1 MVPGLNAKKLSIVP
15 GLNAKNLAFKPGTT
29 PRKEK
34 NEKI

>member
-1 MVPGLNAKKLSIVP
+1 MVPGLNAKNLSIVP

>member
-15 GLNAKNLAFKPGTT
+15 GLNAKFLAFKPGTT